1 MRAAVEVP
9 DRPPEACSGCSGYI
23 PGHMVFASLSA
34 RRISREISKLP
45 QMRAAG
51 TIPVPGDCRAE
62 RVAVLPS
69 RSSGSAPMYR
79 TRRFQPGTASLP
91 ADSCFRR
98 RVPDAHGLSVSRL
111 VSKSFGWLGAGLENW
126 SGKKG
131 FCGLKISRSESRKGR
146 PSGGSVSA
154 SQTQRFGSNTS
165 FSPSLTA
172 QTPSDSPYPVFG
184 RHEGHGVNHLTRGI
198 PGPCRRQPI
207 RKWPV

>member
-1 MRAAVEVP
+1 MRAAMEVP

-34 RRISREISKLP
+34 RRISRKISKLP

-69 RSSGSAPMYR
+69 RSSGSAPYVPDKAVSAGDSLSP
-79 TRRFQPGTASLP
+79 RRFLFSPTS
-91 ADSCFRR
+91 SRC
-98 RVPDAHGLSVSRL
+98 HGLSVSRL

-146 PSGGSVSA
+146 LSGGSVSA